1 MILINYRDK
10 KPKMRHVFWLKMG
23 ISFFEM
29 LQIPD
34 PILVQITFPSLTLKI
49 ILPGYYDSKKTF

>member
-10 KPKMRHVFWLKMG
+10 KPKMRNVFWLKMG

-34 PILVQITFPSLTLKI
+34 AILSVNNIPFLNT
-49 ILPGYYDSKKTF
+49 KTNSARLL